1 VKNLNKQYKPNDK
14 AITAVS
20 AACSGGA
27 TLQEIES
34 RTGYKKSTIYR
45 VLSALDDSGE
55 ISREPLEDGS
65 VEYYFIGDATELV
78 ELPASIRKEKSTGI
92 RLTGHESMVH
102 RLLRARNMTV
112 GELSRTINKPMGVSK
127 EYVYSIL
134 QSLRTKGFS
143 VSVDEAR
150 KEAILDKD
158 IEAKPFAPLELEP
171 LYKHK
176 ITIGAI
182 SDTHLGSRFQQP
194 TLLQT
199 AYQIFDECQVDFV
212 IHLGDLVEGMKLYRG
227 QDQEIFLHSADE
239 QADYTLNHYPTRSAY
254 KTYIIS
260 GSHDLVF
267 KKLAGFDIV
276 KNICS
281 QRSDLVYKGEH
292 GAHTFK
298 MKNLTFDILHPS
310 GGVPYAKSYRLQ
322 KVIEGALGDII
333 SRVRSHKDLSII
345 PHFMLM
351 GHLHIMNYTPH
362 IGIDGF
368 MVPCMQ
374 TQTPYLKAKGLMP
387 ELGILIINVE
397 CDDNWN
403 VNRLILDHRKFN
415 SYAKEND
422 F

>member
-1 VKNLNKQYKPNDK
+1 MKHISDRTLETVAIACTGGATRPEILERTKLAPRTVTR
-14 AITAVS
+14 AITA
-20 AACSGGA
+20 
-27 TLQEIES
+27 
-34 RTGYKKSTIYR
+34 
-45 VLSALDDSGE
+45 LDDNGELEKFRSGKDH
-55 ISREPLEDGS
+55 I
-65 VEYYFIGDATELV
+65 EYYFIGDPKELATLDKRD
-78 ELPASIRKEKSTGI
+78 RKEKTTGI
-92 RLTGHESMVH
+92 RLTPHESTIHQM
-102 RLLRARNMTV
+102 LRTKNMTV
-112 GELSRTINKPMGVSK
+112 GEISRTLNKPTGVSK
-127 EYVYSIL
+127 EYVYTIL
-134 QSLRTKGFS
+134 QSLRDKGFS

-150 KEAILDKD
+150 KQAVLDKD
-158 IEAKPFAPLELEP
+158 VEARPFEPLELEP

-182 SDTHLGSRFQQP
+182 SDTHFGSKFQQP
-194 TLLQT
+194 TLVQT
-199 AYQIFDECQVDFV
+199 AYQIFDESEVDFV
-212 IHLGDLVEGMKLYRG
+212 LHLGDLVEGMKLYRG

-239 QADYTLNHYPTRSAY
+239 QADYTLNNYPVRSAY

-276 KNICS
+276 NNICS

-298 MKNLTFDILHPS
+298 MKNLTFEILHPS

-333 SRVRSHKDLSII
+333 SHLRTSKDLSII

-368 MVPCMQ
+368 MVPCLQM
-374 TQTPYLKAKGLMP
+374 QTPYLKAKGLMP
-387 ELGILIINVE
+387 ELGVLIINVW
-397 CDDNWN
+397 CDDDWN
-403 VNRLILDHRKFN
+403 VNRITLDHRKFN
-415 SYAKEND
+415 AYGKEND